1 MIVRQYGLEKREV
14 EWSISSQSVWYTY
27 KFGNTAKLT
36 DNLIT
41 DIKFADDN
49 NLWMATDYG
58 VCHYNGTWNTLDSI
72 NKVIDYA
79 QLRDIEIDANKNIWF
94 PTLLNGHKGGSPIM
108 TRTNGIYMII
118 VQIQDLHQT
127 EQ

>member
-1 MIVRQYGLEKREV
+1 MAWRYPHNQYG
-14 EWSISSQSVWYTY
+14 IFY
-27 KFGNTAKLT
+27 KFGNTDLT

-49 NLWMATDYG
+49 NLWMSTDYG
-58 VCHYNGTWNTLDSI
+58 VCHYNGTWNKLDSI

-94 PTLLNGHKGGSPIM
+94 GTALGQRG
-108 TRTNGIYMII
+108 
-118 VQIQDLHQT
+118 
-127 EQ
+127 